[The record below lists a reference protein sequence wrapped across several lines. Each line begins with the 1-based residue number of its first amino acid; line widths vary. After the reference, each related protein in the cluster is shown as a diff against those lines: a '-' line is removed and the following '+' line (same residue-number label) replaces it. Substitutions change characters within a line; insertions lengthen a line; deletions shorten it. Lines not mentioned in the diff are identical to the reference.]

1 MSETDHTDAAAAPV
15 VGRLLSLNV
24 GVPRDIPWEGET
36 VRTAI
41 WKDPVEGPRMVRRI
55 NIDGDDQADRAG
67 HGGEHR
73 AVFVYQIEA
82 YRYWQDQLQRDDFV
96 YGQFGE
102 NFTVEGLADDEV
114 CIGDRYRIGG
124 AIFEV
129 TQPRVTCFRLGV
141 RMGEPRMPSL
151 VVAHHRPGFYFR
163 VIQEGEV
170 QAGDEISRVRTGP
183 EQLTVSD
190 VDGLLYLP
198 HRSERMLKRAL
209 RIPAL
214 SEGWQASFRELLEQT
229 ERGAEAPPPA
239 AWEGFAPLTV
249 TAVHRESSTI
259 VSFDL
264 RPADAKVAD
273 GVTAGQYLTLRLR
286 PDGPDRPALVRTYS
300 LSAITPRDGYRI
312 SVKLE
317 PGGAG
322 SAFLQQH
329 VKAGDVIDVAAPR
342 GSFVLRDDD
351 HPVVLISAGVGATPC
366 LAMLSALA
374 DCHDSRPV
382 WWIHGARNGQ
392 EHAFR
397 QEVDELLAALPN
409 GHRITAYSRP
419 NADDVPG
426 TTFDRAGR
434 ITIETIQGANVPQ
447 DADYYICGPTGFMHE
462 LSAGLAAHGVPP
474 QCISMEIFGT
484 VGAIRPGVLG
494 DRPGPHLP
502 PGPPGQGAVV
512 TFSRSNL
519 AVAWD
524 PSYSNLLEFAEACDV
539 PVSFSCRT
547 GVCHTCE
554 SGLLDGDVTY
564 TTEPLEPPQE
574 GRVLVCCCKP
584 AGELTL
590 EL

>member
-1 MSETDHTDAAAAPV
+1 
-15 VGRLLSLNV
+15 
-24 GVPRDIPWEGET
+24 
-36 VRTAI
+36 
-41 WKDPVEGPRMVRRI
+41 
-55 NIDGDDQADRAG
+55 
-67 HGGEHR
+67 
-73 AVFVYQIEA
+73 
-82 YRYWQDQLQRDDFV
+82 
-96 YGQFGE
+96 
-102 NFTVEGLADDEV
+102 
-114 CIGDRYRIGG
+114 
-124 AIFEV
+124 
-129 TQPRVTCFRLGV
+129 
-141 RMGEPRMPSL
+141 MPSL
-151 VVAHHRPGFYFR
+151 LVAHHRPGFYFR
-163 VIQEGEV
+163 VIREGEV
-170 QAGDEISRVRTGP
+170 EAGDEIFRVQTGP

-198 HRSERMLKRAL
+198 HRSEHTLKRAL

-214 SEGWQASFRELLEQT
+214 SEGWKASFRELLDQT
-229 ERGAEAPPPA
+229 ESSTVAPPAA

-264 RPADAKVAD
+264 LPADSKVAD
-273 GVTAGQYLTLRLR
+273 GVAAGQYLTLRLR
-286 PDGPDRPALVRTYS
+286 PDGPDHPALVRTYS

-322 SAFLQQH
+322 SAFLQQR
-329 VKAGDVIDVAAPR
+329 VMPGDVIDVAAPR
-342 GSFVLRDDD
+342 GSFLLRDDD
-351 HPVVLISAGVGATPC
+351 HPVVLISAGVGATPV
-366 LAMLSALA
+366 LAMLRALA
-374 DCHDSRPV
+374 ERHDDRQV

-397 QEVDELLAALPN
+397 QEVDKLLAELPN

-419 NADDVPG
+419 SDDDVPG

-434 ITIETIQGANVPQ
+434 ITIETIQEAQIPEG
-447 DADYYICGPTGFMHE
+447 ADYYICGPTGFMQA
-462 LSAGLAAHGVPP
+462 LSAGLAADGVPP
-474 QCISMEIFGT
+474 QSVSMEIFGT
-484 VGAIRPGVLG
+484 VKASRPGVLG
-494 DRPGPHLP
+494 DRPAPHLP
-502 PGPPGQGAVV
+502 PGPPGQGPVV

-524 PSYSNLLEFAEACDV
+524 PGYSNLLDFAEACDV

-554 SGLLDGDVTY
+554 SGLLDGAVTY
-564 TTEPLEPPQE
+564 TTEPLEPPEE

-584 AGELTL
+584 TGELTL